1 MEEFVAC
8 FAEVADPRQEN
19 VRHDLHEVL
28 IIALCTMLCGGEDC
42 SDMAL
47 FGEVKEPFLR
57 QFPGLAAWYPQPRH
71 VQPAVPPDRY
81 RTVQNRLRRFMERFA
96 GTLLGVV
103 AIDGKTLRPRSTGR
117 PASRRC
123 TWYTSLNCR
132 SAASAWPDRGR

>member
-57 QFPGLAAWYPQPRH
+57 QFLGLRHGIPSHDTFSRLFRRIDTAPFKTGFGASWSASLERCSGWWRSMARPCGLVRPGVRQVAAAH
-71 VQPAVPPDRY
+71 
-81 RTVQNRLRRFMERFA
+81 
-96 GTLLGVV
+96 GTH
-103 AIDGKTLRPRSTGR
+103 P
-117 PASRRC
+117 
-123 TWYTSLNCR
+123 
-132 SAASAWPDRGR
+132 